1 MANNPFDYGGALT
14 SGVEGGAR
22 AGALLGRRFREGQI
36 KRAARKAYDLD
47 SQLMDMGVL
56 DENGEVIPNAANDE
70 KAQALLAERDKRL
83 TYLADK
89 AADMDSRGW
98 EGQAQAGLALS
109 RYNPL
114 ANPNRAK
121 TGTESLVDTARGLP
135 SRMGAEAT
143 PPTDGAAPA
152 PAVPTG
158 DSPLPS
164 NVQATRAAPDMF
176 APENAQLN
184 QLRRVSQITGRTMVS
199 PEQENELRV
208 RAVNY
213 YGGNILALVAGPME
227 AARKR
232 ASAVDGDARAT
243 IEKEFLP
250 LSPDQQDTL
259 VANLQNA
266 IIYTPALKGAVV
278 EQKDGQ
284 VWIDPD
290 GGGAAKAHPVNT
302 LEGMDNLRKLLDTY
316 SKGTVNL
323 LERTRGEEA
332 AAAKAQME
340 RTDKAN
346 EFVKDA
352 ILKTPEFFNKSGLS
366 AEAFIS
372 GSRNLESEWKS
383 ENAADYG
390 ENFAAIAAP
399 QDGEVLV
406 NVRTSKDGR
415 ILYTSRVSA
424 DKDSTGVPRTIYR
437 DDAGNI
443 LEGDALKE
451 YTGAGNGEFLL
462 SVARG
467 YNALADANAAA
478 FMDMVTGQAS
488 AMAQGVVG
496 LPSWRQQSSAGA
508 GGGEVNGELFPPNK
522 ISNAESRGYVTNISK
537 NVMSKEYQDT
547 YGPPPEG
554 DPRAMAEWLL
564 PALVHQE
571 SRNNP
576 NAVSPA
582 GAVGRYQI
590 MPEFAADPGYGIRP
604 IDPRTA
610 SEAEQKEYAV
620 SYLAAMIKL
629 AGGDWH
635 LGLAG
640 YNGGAGTIYKSKQGY
655 TNPDAGSRLA
665 GRAIQSRPTTVA
677 QVGDDAPDESGKK
690 MQIAGQSK
698 GIFPMAFA
706 EGGNVVIPPD
716 LFNFLKAD

>member
-14 SGVEGGAR
+14 SGIEGGAR
-22 AGALLGRRFREGQI
+22 AGAILGRRFREGQI

-47 SQLMDMGVL
+47 SQLMDMGIL

-114 ANPNRAK
+114 ANSRRAK
-121 TGTESLVDTARGLP
+121 TGTESLVDTAKGIP
-135 SRMGAEAT
+135 DRMSAEAA
-143 PPTDGAAPA
+143 PPTDGATPTPA

-158 DSPLPS
+158 DSPLPAS
-164 NVQATRAAPDMF
+164 VQAKPTAPDMF

-184 QLRRVSQITGRTMVS
+184 QLRRVSQITGRAMVS

-227 AARKR
+227 EARKR
-232 ASAVDGDARAT
+232 ASTVDGDARAT

-346 EFVKDA
+346 EFVGEA
-352 ILKTPEFFNKSGLS
+352 IKKVPEFFNKSGLS

-390 ENFAAIAAP
+390 ENFAAIASP

-478 FMDMVTGQAS
+478 YIDMAVGHAG
-488 AMAQGVVG
+488 AVAQGAVSR
-496 LPSWRQQSSAGA
+496 PRWNPQSSTGA
-508 GGGEVNGELFPPNK
+508 GGVPTDKGARDESGFPTANRGNNAGARNLNPLNLKSTSGEFRQFGSVEEGFDAAANQLMRYYEGK
-522 ISNAESRGYVTNISK
+522 GVAEYPRRNLTDII
-537 NVMSKEYQDT
+537 T
-547 YGPPPEG
+547 LWAPPEDKNNTAKYTQDVASWMG
-554 DPRAMAEWLL
+554 VDPNQELNLKDPAVMRTLMEAMAYKETMW
-564 PALVHQE
+564 
-571 SRNNP
+571 RNPTGN
-576 NAVSPA
+576 SQDA
-582 GAVGRYQI
+582 GTQMAR
-590 MPEFAADPGYGIRP
+590 
-604 IDPRTA
+604 RTA
-610 SEAEQKEYAV
+610 VPA
-620 SYLAAMIKL
+620 
-629 AGGDWH
+629 
-635 LGLAG
+635 
-640 YNGGAGTIYKSKQGY
+640 
-655 TNPDAGSRLA
+655 
-665 GRAIQSRPTTVA
+665 RPTSVA
-677 QVGDDAPDESGKK
+677 QVGDNAPDESGKK
-690 MQIAGQSK
+690 MQLAGQSK